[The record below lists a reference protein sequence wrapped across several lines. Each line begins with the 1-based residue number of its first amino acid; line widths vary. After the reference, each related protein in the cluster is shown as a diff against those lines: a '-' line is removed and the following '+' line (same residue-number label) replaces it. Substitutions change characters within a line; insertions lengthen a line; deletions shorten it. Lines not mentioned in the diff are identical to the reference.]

1 MEDNDSK
8 IVHDLVDKIGNVI
21 DGANMGHVIP
31 ALIYLLATSQ
41 SNEVMSEEQF
51 VKSVTE
57 DLSNWFVVFKK
68 AEFTGGSEWLQ

>member
-8 IVHDLVDKIGNVI
+8 VVHDLIDKIGNVI

-41 SNEVMSEEQF
+41 SNEIMSEEHF
-51 VKSVTE
+51 VKSVAE
-57 DLSNWFVVFKK
+57 DLFNWFVTFKK
-68 AEFTGGSEWLQ
+68 AESTGGSEWLQ